1 MTPGDRRASAAVA
14 MRFAYRIVPFVPDA
28 PKARRRLVTKR
39 FVVCLNHA
47 ADKCASN
54 DMTAKKYRNVFLS
67 SVLLAGALASGH
79 AFAGTCESNFNK
91 QGNAFTG
98 TTYRSS
104 VALADLTVASAIN
117 QMQAIAKSQ
126 KMTVLAA
133 DTEGGSLLIEEPE
146 SFSHKPIPMIVTATN
161 ERGATTV
168 QMEVKL
174 NAGAF
179 AKAESIKTEICK
191 MLTQVQAGA
200 AGDLVVKQKND
211 ATSDAPE
218 KMEALM
224 FSLMIA
230 RQAKENQS
238 TINARYKDRLFTL
251 SGRAAFIMEDG
262 DVYNIGYDI
271 PEPGDML
278 IKPGPMDPQFKV
290 GVSCLMAKNQ
300 TAYTLSLREGNK
312 VSLTGRF
319 SKYDQFRHTVWL
331 ENCARAQ

>member
-1 MTPGDRRASAAVA
+1 
-14 MRFAYRIVPFVPDA
+14 MRFAYSIVSFVPNAQRDVRR
-28 PKARRRLVTKR
+28 ARTKR
-39 FVVCLNHA
+39 FVVCLNPA
-47 ADKCASN
+47 NAY
-54 DMTAKKYRNVFLS
+54 TARR
-67 SVLLAGALASGH
+67 SVNSAPEAMITQKNKVYFTSTALLLGALWSAG
-79 AFAGTCESNFNK
+79 AFAGACETNFSK

-98 TTYRSS
+98 STYRSS
-104 VALADLTVASAIN
+104 VALADLSVASAIN

-133 DTEGGSLLIEEPE
+133 DAEGGSLLIEEPE
-146 SFSHKPIPMIVTATN
+146 SFSHKPIPMIVTATS

-179 AKAESIKTEICK
+179 AKADSIKQEICK

-200 AGDLVVKQKND
+200 AGELVVKQKND
-211 ATSDAPE
+211 ATSNEPE

-224 FSLMIA
+224 FSLTIA
-230 RQAKENQS
+230 RQAKDNQS

-251 SGRAAFIMEDG
+251 TGRAAFIMEDG

-312 VSLTGRF
+312 IALTGKF

>member
-1 MTPGDRRASAAVA
+1 MRHPILPRHLSIRFAAALAVGALWSSAA
-14 MRFAYRIVPFVPDA
+14 Y
-28 PKARRRLVTKR
+28 
-39 FVVCLNHA
+39 
-47 ADKCASN
+47 
-54 DMTAKKYRNVFLS
+54 
-67 SVLLAGALASGH
+67 
-79 AFAGTCESNFNK
+79 AGTCETNFSK

-98 TTYRSS
+98 TTYRSN
-104 VALADLTVASAIN
+104 VALPDLTIASAIN

-133 DTEGGSLLIEEPE
+133 DAEGGSLLIEEPE

-179 AKAESIKTEICK
+179 SKADSVRKEMCK
-191 MLTQVQAGA
+191 MLSQVQGGA
-200 AGDLVVKQKND
+200 AGELVIKQKND
-211 ATSDAPE
+211 ATSNDPE
-218 KMEALM
+218 RMEALM

-230 RQAKENQS
+230 RQANDNQS

-251 SGRAAFIMEDG
+251 TGRAAFIMEDG
-262 DVYNIGYDI
+262 DLYNIGYDI
-271 PEPGDML
+271 PEPQDML

-300 TAYTLSLREGNK
+300 MAYALSLREGNK
-312 VSLTGRF
+312 IALTGKF
-319 SKYDQFRHTVWL
+319 SKYDHFRHTVWL

>member
-1 MTPGDRRASAAVA
+1 MNTQKKTIYFVSSA
-14 MRFAYRIVPFVPDA
+14 
-28 PKARRRLVTKR
+28 
-39 FVVCLNHA
+39 
-47 ADKCASN
+47 
-54 DMTAKKYRNVFLS
+54 
-67 SVLLAGALASGH
+67 LLLGSLWSAN
-79 AFAGTCESNFNK
+79 AFAGACETNFSK

-104 VALADLTVASAIN
+104 VALADLTVASAVN

-133 DTEGGSLLIEEPE
+133 DAEGGSLLIEEPE

-168 QMEVKL
+168 QMEIKL

-179 AKAESIKTEICK
+179 AKADSIKAEMCK
-191 MLTQVQAGA
+191 MLSQVQAGA

-211 ATSDAPE
+211 ATSNEPE

-230 RQAKENQS
+230 RQAKDNQS
-238 TINARYKDRLFTL
+238 TINARYKDRMFTL
-251 SGRAAFIMEDG
+251 TGRAAFIMEDG

-278 IKPGPMDPQFKV
+278 IKPGPMDAQFKV

-312 VSLTGRF
+312 VSLTGKF